1 MSKVYDSLKEV
12 ADNLLRGKRNSV
24 HLVQVKGALSLTDE
38 MEELERVLA
47 DRLGRL
53 KAAVKQGEA
62 VVAGE
67 TQHTKQ
73 LIASLRV
80 DIAALEAKL
89 SETEETI
96 RREESARQKMEESLT
111 AKIHDLQNDVKKKEE
126 ALESRGNEV
135 NDLKSKIDGQV
146 KQVAELELAV
156 QKVKVEAASQAE
168 RAEHLSESFKAKI
181 SALEAQLRDTEEI
194 VRKQESTIKGE
205 KNLTDKVQDFE
216 SRLRNKEE
224 LLAGRDAEISDL
236 KSQLE
241 LLTKGIE
248 QMSSFFKQTQA
259 LTTGVGQGVSTAV
272 LNEPLNRGEV
282 KSATSQSKGSN
293 VTPTVLDA
301 AQEIVPPELFQRIT
315 DELTEVMD
323 LIGRLSSVIVRDHV
337 VSLGESM
344 KTFPKTRLPELLES
358 LSKEILDE
366 KRKID
371 FRERISVKLNVHW

>member
-1 MSKVYDSLKEV
+1 MSKVYDSLKVV
-12 ADNLLRGKRNSV
+12 ADTLLRGKGNVV
-24 HLVQVKGALSLTDE
+24 HLVRVKGALSLNDE

-53 KAAVKQGEA
+53 KAAVKEGEA

-67 TQHTKQ
+67 TQHAKQ
-73 LIASLRV
+73 LIASLGV

-89 SETEETI
+89 SETEETV

-111 AKIHDLQNDVKKKEE
+111 AKIHDLQNGVKKKEE

-146 KQVAELELAV
+146 KQVAELELA
-156 QKVKVEAASQAE
+156 ASQAE
-168 RAEHLSESFKAKI
+168 RAEQLTESLKAKI
-181 SALEAQLRDTEEI
+181 TAMEAQLRDTEEI
-194 VRKQESTIKGE
+194 VRKQESTIKGLE

-216 SRLRNKEE
+216 SQVRNKEE
-224 LLAGRDAEISDL
+224 LLAGRDAEISNL
-236 KSQLE
+236 KSQLK

-248 QMSSFFKQTQA
+248 NMSSFFKQTQA
-259 LTTGVGQGVSTAV
+259 LTTVGGQGVSTAV

-282 KSATSQSKGSN
+282 KPATFQSKGSN
-293 VTPTVLDA
+293 VKPTVLDA
-301 AQEIVPPELFQRIT
+301 AQEIVSPELFQRIT

-323 LIGRLSSVIVRDHV
+323 LIGPLSSVIVRDHV

-344 KTFPKTRLPELLES
+344 KTFPKTRLPELLGS

-371 FRERISVKLNVHW
+371 FRERIFVKLNVHC